1 MFNRLLLSILFIC
14 SSVFCFSQEF
24 SITGKLIDLDSKLP
38 LEAATVF
45 VESVKDS
52 SLITYTISDKF
63 GVFDLKGRTQATKV
77 NLYISFVGYQ
87 PYEKEINIEG
97 NGIIT
102 LDDISLNGQIES
114 LGDVVVQ
121 GRRAPVTIKKD
132 TLEFNVASFK
142 TKKDANVEDLLKEL
156 PGVEVDEQGNI
167 TVNGKPVNKILVN
180 GKPFFGNDPT
190 IATRN
195 LTKEIVEKIQVTDT
209 KTDSEAFNNEKGD
222 DQNKTINITID
233 EEKNKG
239 IFGRVAA
246 GGGTDK
252 RFEYAGLLNYFDN
265 DLRISALAGGN
276 NINSPGFSFG
286 EIQKMFGN
294 ASYISI
300 GSNGSLNFG
309 GRAFGG
315 GEGIT
320 NSRTAGVNYADNIGE
335 KVEISSDYFYSA
347 SNSYEDRI
355 RNREN
360 ILPEQ
365 RYFSN
370 LISRSDS
377 NSDNHAINLNV
388 KTKIDSTFLIEF
400 KPKFNYTKG
409 NSRYSSSEET
419 LDSNREL
426 TNSSTTNNEAIREG
440 KNFNGDLT
448 LNKKYGA
455 NGGFVKLSVENELN
469 DTDTDNYSQSNTRI
483 FGDTPQEI
491 LRDQFTNGNQ
501 QTNGIEI
508 NTTVRVP
515 IMAKKVFMDLE
526 YKFENLNKDDSQFV
540 YDLDQNLDTY
550 SLLNEAQSTDF
561 TNIDKT
567 SRPQIGFTYEVD
579 KFRIRLNTGY
589 VFRTLESDDALRA
602 INFSNDFNAIEYSGN
617 VRYKFSQKTS
627 LYTGFGL
634 SNDVPAIRQLSPYV
648 DVSDP
653 LNIVQG
659 NPDLK
664 PAKSHY
670 LYLNLN
676 NYDFQTRT
684 GMYTYLNVNVSNDR
698 VVSRS
703 TIDPSFI
710 RTTTYD
716 NVDGYYQI
724 YANTNYS
731 KNIAL
736 DSLRTLNL
744 DVGINLNA
752 NRNVNFNNDVKYASR
767 NFSYR
772 PKLGFRF
779 TWKELFEI
787 RPNYELSYTSNKFD
801 LDNFEDRNFVRH
813 ELRLRTTTFYP
824 KKLEWNNDIKYI
836 YNPNVA
842 PGFETSSV
850 FWNSSLAYSVLKD
863 QGTVTFKVYDLLNQ
877 NTNSQRT
884 ATQDYI
890 QDMEST
896 VLQQYF
902 MLGFSYKFNTLG
914 KKGETS
920 RNTFWFD

>member
-1 MFNRLLLSILFIC
+1 MSKRFLLSLIIATTSLF
-14 SSVFCFSQEF
+14 SFSQEF
-24 SITGKLIDLDSKLP
+24 SVSGKLIDLDTKLP

-63 GVFDLKGRTQATKV
+63 GVFNLKGRTQASKV

-87 PYEKEINIEG
+87 AYEREIMLEENRVLQLE
-97 NGIIT
+97 
-102 LDDISLNGQIES
+102 DISLNCQIES
-114 LGDVVVQ
+114 LGDVVIQ
-121 GRRAPVTIKKD
+121 GRRAPITIKKD

-195 LTKEIVEKIQVTDT
+195 LTKEIVDKIQVTDT
-209 KTDSEAFNNEKGD
+209 KTDSEAFNDENGD

-239 IFGRVAA
+239 VFGRVAA
-246 GGGTDK
+246 GAGTDE
-252 RFEYAGLLNYFDN
+252 RFEYAGLMNYFNN
-265 DLRISALAGGN
+265 DLRISALSGGN

-294 ASYISI
+294 PTYINV
-300 GSNGSLNFG
+300 NGSGTLDFG
-309 GRAFGG
+309 GRVFGG
-315 GEGIT
+315 GDGII
-320 NSRTAGVNYADNIGE
+320 NSRTAGLNYADNLGE

-347 SNSYEDRI
+347 SNSYEDKI

-377 NSDNHAINLNV
+377 NSDNHAINLNL

-400 KPKFNYTKG
+400 KPRFNYTKG
-409 NSRYSSSEET
+409 DSRFTSSEET
-419 LDSNREL
+419 LNEDMVL
-426 TNSSTTNNEAIREG
+426 TNSSSTNNEASREG
-440 KNFNGDLT
+440 KNFKSDLT
-448 LNKKYGA
+448 LNKKFGA
-455 NGGFVKLSVENELN
+455 NGGFVKFSIENEIN
-469 DTDTDNYSQSNTRI
+469 DTDNDNFSQSETKI
-483 FGDTPQEI
+483 FGETPQEI
-491 LRDQFTNGNQ
+491 LRDQFTDGNQ
-501 QTNGIEI
+501 QSNGIEI
-508 NTTVRVP
+508 NTNVRVP
-515 IMAKKVFMDLE
+515 LIPKKVFLDLE
-526 YKFENLNKDDSQFV
+526 YKFENQNKDDTQFV

-550 SLLNEAQSTDF
+550 SLLNLDQSTDF
-561 TNIDKT
+561 SNVDRAST
-567 SRPQIGFTYEVD
+567 PEIGLTYDSE

-589 VFRTLESDDALRA
+589 VFRSLESDDALRN
-602 INFSNDFNAIEYSGN
+602 INFENEFNAIEYNGN
-617 VRYKFSQKTS
+617 LRYKFSEKTS
-627 LYTGFGL
+627 LYSGFGL
-634 SNDVPAIRQLSPYV
+634 SNDVPGIRQLSPYI

-653 LNIVQG
+653 LNIIQG

-664 PAKSHY
+664 PTKSHF

-676 NYDFQTRT
+676 NYDFQSRS
-684 GMYTYLNVNVSNDR
+684 GMYAYVNVNIANDR

-724 YANTNYS
+724 FGNTNYS
-731 KNIAL
+731 KNITL

-744 DVGINLNA
+744 DAGIGINA
-752 NRNVNFNNDVKYASR
+752 SRNVNFNNDVKYASR

-772 PKLGFRF
+772 PNFGLKF

-787 RPNYELSYTSNKFD
+787 RPNYEISYTSNKFD

-813 ELRLRTTTFYP
+813 ELRFRTTTYYP

-836 YNPNVA
+836 INPDVA
-842 PGFETSSV
+842 PGFLTSSV

-863 QGTVTFKVYDLLNQ
+863 QGTITFKVYDLLNQ

-896 VLQQYF
+896 VLQRYF

-914 KKGETS
+914 KKGETGKS
-920 RNTFWFD
+920 NFWFD

>member
-1 MFNRLLLSILFIC
+1 MFNRFLLSLIFTAFSIF
-14 SSVFCFSQEF
+14 SYSQEF
-24 SITGKLIDLDSKLP
+24 SISGKLLDIDSKLP

-52 SLITYTISDKF
+52 TLITYTISDKF
-63 GVFDLKGRTQATKV
+63 GVFDLKGRTQASKV

-87 PYEKEINIEG
+87 AYERELVIDGKRNLELE
-97 NGIIT
+97 
-102 LDDISLNGQIES
+102 DISLNGQIES

-121 GRRAPVTIKKD
+121 GRRSPITIKKD

-195 LTKEIVEKIQVTDT
+195 LTKDIVEKIQVTDT
-209 KTDSEAFNNEKGD
+209 KTDSEAFNDEKGD

-265 DLRISALAGGN
+265 DLRISALSGGN

-294 ASYISI
+294 VNYISV
-300 GSNGSLNFG
+300 GSGGSLNFG
-309 GRAFGG
+309 GRVFGA

-320 NSRTAGVNYADNIGE
+320 NSRTAGVNYADDIGE
-335 KVEISSDYFYSA
+335 KLEISSDYFYSA
-347 SNSYEDRI
+347 SNSYEDKI

-360 ILPEQ
+360 ILPER

-370 LISRSDS
+370 LVSNSDS
-377 NSDNHAINLNV
+377 NSDNHAININL
-388 KTKIDSTFLIEF
+388 KSKIDSTFLIEF

-409 NSRYSSSEET
+409 DSRKMSSEET
-419 LDSNREL
+419 LDENKEL
-426 TNSSTTNNEAIREG
+426 INSSSTNNEAIREG
-440 KNFNGDLT
+440 KNFKGDLT
-448 LNKKYGA
+448 LNKKYGS

-469 DTDTDNYSQSNTRI
+469 DTDNDNFSQSETRV
-483 FGDTPQEI
+483 FGETPQEI
-491 LRDQFTNGNQ
+491 LRDQFTDGNQ
-501 QTNGIEI
+501 KTNGIEI
-508 NTTVRVP
+508 NTNVRVP
-515 IMAKKVFMDLE
+515 LIAKKVFIDLE
-526 YKFENLNKDDSQFV
+526 YKFENQNKEDAQFV
-540 YDLDQNLDTY
+540 YDLDQNLETY
-550 SLLNEAQSTDF
+550 SVLNENQSTDF
-561 TNIDKT
+561 SNVDRT
-567 SRPQIGFTYEVD
+567 SRPQIGFTYEIE
-579 KFRIRLNTGY
+579 KIRIRLNTGY

-602 INFSNDFNAIEYSGN
+602 INFKNEFNAIEYSGN
-617 VRYKFSQKTS
+617 IRYKFSQKTS

-634 SNDVPAIRQLSPYV
+634 SNDVPGIRQLSPYV

-664 PAKSHY
+664 PTKSHY

-684 GMYTYLNVNVSNDR
+684 GMYTYLNINVSNDR
-698 VVSRS
+698 VVARS

-710 RTTTYD
+710 KNTTYD

-724 YANTNYS
+724 YGNTNYS

-736 DSLRTLNL
+736 DSLRTLNV
-744 DVGINLNA
+744 DAGISINA
-752 NRNVNFNNDVKYASR
+752 NRNVNYNNDVKYSSK
-767 NFSYR
+767 NFSYS

-779 TWKELFEI
+779 TWKELFEF

-801 LDNFEDRNFVRH
+801 LENFEDRNFVRH

-836 YNPNVA
+836 FNPNVA
-842 PGFETSSV
+842 LGFESSSV

-877 NTNSQRT
+877 NNNSQRT

-896 VLQQYF
+896 VLEQYF

-914 KKGETS
+914 KKGETGKS
-920 RNTFWFD
+920 NFWFD

>member
-1 MFNRLLLSILFIC
+1 MFNRFLVAL
-14 SSVFCFSQEF
+14 VFSTISLISYSQEF
-24 SITGKLIDLDSKLP
+24 SVSGKLIDRDSKLP

-63 GVFDLKGRTQATKV
+63 GVFELKGSTQASKV
-77 NLYISFVGYQ
+77 NLYISFVGYK
-87 PYEKEINIEG
+87 PYEKLIAIEE
-97 NGIIT
+97 NRN
-102 LDDISLNGQIES
+102 LKLEAISLSEQIES
-114 LGDVVVQ
+114 LGDVVIQ
-121 GRRAPVTIKKD
+121 GRRAPISIKKD

-195 LTKEIVEKIQVTDT
+195 LTKEIVDKIQVTDT
-209 KTDSEAFNNEKGD
+209 KTDSEAFNNEAGD

-246 GGGTDK
+246 GGGTDE

-265 DLRISALAGGN
+265 DLRISALSGGN

-294 ASYISI
+294 VNYMSIS
-300 GSNGSLNFG
+300 SNGTLNFG
-309 GRAFGG
+309 GRVFGG

-320 NSRTAGVNYADNIGE
+320 NSRTAGVNYADDIGE

-347 SNSYEDRI
+347 SNSYEDKI

-360 ILPEQ
+360 ILPER

-370 LISRSDS
+370 LVSNSNS
-377 NSDNHAINLNV
+377 NSDNHAININL

-400 KPKFNYTKG
+400 KPKFNYTNG
-409 NSRYSSSEET
+409 DSRYQSSEET
-419 LDSNREL
+419 LNMEEEL
-426 TNSSTTNNEAIREG
+426 TNSSSTNNQAIREG
-440 KNFNGDLT
+440 KNFKGDLS
-448 LNKKYGA
+448 LNKRYGS
-455 NGGFVKLSVENELN
+455 NGGFVKLSIENELN
-469 DTDTDNYSQSNTRI
+469 DTDNDNFSQSETLI

-491 LRDQFTNGNQ
+491 LRDQFTDGNQ
-501 QTNGIEI
+501 QTNAIEI
-508 NTTVRVP
+508 NTNVRVP
-515 IMAKKVFMDLE
+515 LLAKKLFMDVE
-526 YKFENLNKDDSQFV
+526 YGFKNQDKDDAQLV

-550 SLLNEAQSTDF
+550 SILNVDQSTDF
-561 TNIDKT
+561 TNVDRT
-567 SRPQIGFTYEVD
+567 SRPEIGITYDVD
-579 KFRIRLNTGY
+579 KVRIRLNTGY
-589 VFRTLESDDALRA
+589 VFRTLKSDDALRA
-602 INFSNDFNAIEYSGN
+602 INFTNDFNAIEFSGN
-617 VRYKFSQKTS
+617 IRYKFSEKTS
-627 LYTGFGL
+627 LYTGFGI
-634 SNDVPAIRQLSPYV
+634 SNNVPGIRQLSPYI

-684 GMYTYLNVNVSNDR
+684 GMYTYININVDNDK

-703 TIDPSFI
+703 IIDPSFI

-744 DVGINLNA
+744 DVGIGLNA
-752 NRNVNFNNDVKYASR
+752 SRNVNFNNDVKYASR
-767 NFSYR
+767 NFSYS

-779 TWKELFEI
+779 IWKELFEF
-787 RPNYELSYTSNKFD
+787 RPNYELSYTSNNFD
-801 LDNFEDRNFVRH
+801 IDNFEDRNFVRH
-813 ELRLRTTTFYP
+813 ELRLRTITFYP
-824 KKLEWNNDIKYI
+824 KKLEWNNDIKYNI
-836 YNPNVA
+836 NPDVA

-863 QGTVTFKVYDLLNQ
+863 QGTITFKVYDLLNQ

-896 VLQQYF
+896 VLERYF

-914 KKGETS
+914 KKGETRKS
-920 RNTFWFD
+920 NFWFD

>member
-1 MFNRLLLSILFIC
+1 MSKRFLLSLIIATTSLF
-14 SSVFCFSQEF
+14 SFSQEF
-24 SITGKLIDLDSKLP
+24 SVSGKLIDLDTKLP

-63 GVFDLKGRTQATKV
+63 GVFNLKGRTQASKV

-87 PYEKEINIEG
+87 AYEREIMLEENRVLQLE
-97 NGIIT
+97 
-102 LDDISLNGQIES
+102 DISLNGQIES
-114 LGDVVVQ
+114 LGDVVIQ
-121 GRRAPVTIKKD
+121 GRRAPITIKKD

-195 LTKEIVEKIQVTDT
+195 LTKEIVDKIQVTDT
-209 KTDSEAFNNEKGD
+209 KTDSEAFNDENGD

-239 IFGRVAA
+239 VFGRVAA
-246 GGGTDK
+246 GAGTDE
-252 RFEYAGLLNYFDN
+252 RFEYAGLMNYFNN
-265 DLRISALAGGN
+265 DLRISALSGGN

-294 ASYISI
+294 PTYINV
-300 GSNGSLNFG
+300 NGSGTLDFG
-309 GRAFGG
+309 GRVFGG
-315 GEGIT
+315 GDGII
-320 NSRTAGVNYADNIGE
+320 NSRTAGLNYADNLGE

-347 SNSYEDRI
+347 SNSYEDKI

-377 NSDNHAINLNV
+377 NSDNHAINLNL

-400 KPKFNYTKG
+400 KPRFNYTKG
-409 NSRYSSSEET
+409 DSRFTSSEET
-419 LDSNREL
+419 LNEDMVL
-426 TNSSTTNNEAIREG
+426 TNSSSTNNEASREG
-440 KNFNGDLT
+440 KNFKSDLT
-448 LNKKYGA
+448 LNKKFGA
-455 NGGFVKLSVENELN
+455 NGGFVKFSIKNEIN
-469 DTDTDNYSQSNTRI
+469 DTDNDNFSQSETKI
-483 FGDTPQEI
+483 FGETPQEI
-491 LRDQFTNGNQ
+491 LRDQFTDGNQ
-501 QTNGIEI
+501 QSNGIEI
-508 NTTVRVP
+508 YTNVRVP
-515 IMAKKVFMDLE
+515 LIPKKVFLDLE
-526 YKFENLNKDDSQFV
+526 YKFENQNKDDTQFV

-550 SLLNEAQSTDF
+550 SLLNLDQSTDF
-561 TNIDKT
+561 SNVDRAST
-567 SRPQIGFTYEVD
+567 PEIGLTYDSE

-589 VFRTLESDDALRA
+589 VFRSLESDDALRN
-602 INFSNDFNAIEYSGN
+602 INFENEFNAIEYNGN
-617 VRYKFSQKTS
+617 LRYKFSEKTS
-627 LYTGFGL
+627 LYSGFGL
-634 SNDVPAIRQLSPYV
+634 SNDVPGIRQLSPYI

-653 LNIVQG
+653 LNIIQG

-664 PAKSHY
+664 PTKSHF

-676 NYDFQTRT
+676 NYDFQSRS
-684 GMYTYLNVNVSNDR
+684 GMYAYVNVNIANDR

-724 YANTNYS
+724 FGNTNYS
-731 KNIAL
+731 KNITL
-736 DSLRTLNL
+736 DSLRTLNI
-744 DVGINLNA
+744 DAGIGINA
-752 NRNVNFNNDVKYASR
+752 SRNVNFNNDVKYASR

-772 PKLGFRF
+772 PNFGLKF

-787 RPNYELSYTSNKFD
+787 RPNYEISYTSNKFD

-813 ELRLRTTTFYP
+813 ELRFRTTTYYP

-836 YNPNVA
+836 INPDVA
-842 PGFETSSV
+842 PGFLTSSV

-863 QGTVTFKVYDLLNQ
+863 QGTITFKVYDLLNQ

-896 VLQQYF
+896 VLQRYF

-914 KKGETS
+914 KKGETGKS
-920 RNTFWFD
+920 NFWFD

>member
-1 MFNRLLLSILFIC
+1 MFNRLLLSFIFTFT
-14 SSVFCFSQEF
+14 SIFCFSQEF

-63 GVFDLKGRTQATKV
+63 GVFDLKGRTQETKV

-87 PYEKEINIEG
+87 PYEKQLSLEG
-97 NGIIT
+97 DRIIS
-102 LDDISLNGQIES
+102 LNNISLNGQIES

-156 PGVEVDEQGNI
+156 PGVEVDDQGNI

-209 KTDSEAFNNEKGD
+209 KTDSEAFNGETGD

-239 IFGRVAA
+239 VFGRVAA

-294 ASYISI
+294 ANYISI
-300 GSNGSLNFG
+300 SGNGSLNFG
-309 GRAFGG
+309 GRVFGG

-320 NSRTAGVNYADNIGE
+320 NSRTAGMNYADNLGE
-335 KVEISSDYFYSA
+335 KTEISSDYFYSA

-355 RNREN
+355 RSREN
-360 ILPEQ
+360 ILPER

-370 LISRSDS
+370 LVSRSEA
-377 NSDNHAINLNV
+377 NNDNHAINVNL

-400 KPKFNYTKG
+400 RPRFNYTKG
-409 NSRYSSSEET
+409 DSRYSSSEET
-419 LDSNREL
+419 LNASREL
-426 TNSSTTNNEAIREG
+426 TNSSNTDNDAIREG
-440 KNFNGDLT
+440 KNFQGDLI

-455 NGGFVKLSVENELN
+455 NGGFVKLNIGNELN
-469 DTDTDNYSQSNTRI
+469 STDSDNFLQSQTRI
-483 FGDTPQEI
+483 FGDNPQDI
-491 LRDQFTNGNQ
+491 IRDQFTDGNQ
-501 QTNGIEI
+501 KTNAIDVSASTRIPLVGK
-508 NTTVRVP
+508 
-515 IMAKKVFMDLE
+515 MFSMDLE
-526 YKFENLNKDDSQFV
+526 YEFVNRNKDDEQLV
-540 YDLDQNLDTY
+540 YDRDMNSDTY
-550 SLLNEAQSTDF
+550 SLFNLDQSTDF
-561 TNIDKT
+561 SNLDRSSK
-567 SRPQIGFTYEVD
+567 PQIGFMYEVD
-579 KFRIRLNTGY
+579 KFRINFNTGY
-589 VFRTLESDDALRA
+589 VFRTLESDDALRG
-602 INFSNDFNAIEYSGN
+602 INFENDFNAFEYNGN
-617 VRYKFSQKTS
+617 IRYKFSKSTS

-634 SNDVPAIRQLSPYV
+634 NNQVPSIRQLSPYI

-659 NPDLK
+659 NPNLK
-664 PAKSHY
+664 PTKSNY
-670 LYLNLN
+670 LYLNMN
-676 NYDFQTRT
+676 NYDYQTRT
-684 GMYTYLNVNVSNDR
+684 GFYTYININVDNDR

-724 YANTNYS
+724 YGNTNYS

-736 DSLRTLNL
+736 DSLRTLN
-744 DVGINLNA
+744 VETGIGIEA
-752 NRNVNFNNDVKYASR
+752 SRNINFINGVKYASR
-767 NFSYR
+767 NITYR
-772 PKLGFRF
+772 PEIGLRF
-779 TWKELFEI
+779 TWKDLFEI
-787 RPNYELSYTSNKFD
+787 RPNYQLNYTSNKFD
-801 LDNFEDRNFVRH
+801 IDNFEDRNFVRH
-813 ELRLRTTTFYP
+813 EVRLRATTYYP
-824 KKLEWNNDIKYI
+824 KKLEWSNDIRYF
-836 YNPNVA
+836 YNPDVA
-842 PGFETSSV
+842 AGFETNSV

-863 QGTVTFKVYDLLNQ
+863 NGTITFKVYDLLNQ

-890 QDMEST
+890 QDSEST

-914 KKGETS
+914 KKGETGKS
-920 RNTFWFD
+920 TFWFD